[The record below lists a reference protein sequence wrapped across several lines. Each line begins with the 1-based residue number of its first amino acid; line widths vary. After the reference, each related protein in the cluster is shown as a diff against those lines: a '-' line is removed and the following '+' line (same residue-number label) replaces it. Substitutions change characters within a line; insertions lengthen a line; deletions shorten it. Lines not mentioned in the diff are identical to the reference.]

1 MVPTDKRQV
10 RVGPVTA
17 VIPCYNCASS
27 LERAVS
33 SVVAQTL
40 RPAELI
46 LVDDAS
52 TDSTRQVIKEICD
65 RYGADWVR
73 EISLQRNAG
82 PATARNVAWDAAR
95 QPYVAFLDAD
105 DAWQNVKLEAQLAY
119 MQEHPDVA
127 LTAHDCVLVR
137 PGETRN
143 TDTTLRGVHPLT
155 RRSLLISNRIATR
168 TVILKRELPYRFKD
182 GKRYAEDY
190 LLWLQIVCDGHQIE
204 LLDAQWANVF
214 KSAFGE
220 GGLSAHLWK
229 MEKGELAAFWQLAS
243 EGRLT
248 RLTAFMFSIYSFLKY
263 FRRIVVVVAKPLP
276 V

>member
-1 MVPTDKRQV
+1 MAALDERRV

-17 VIPCYNCASS
+17 VIPCYNCAST
-27 LERAVS
+27 LERAVA
-33 SVVAQTL
+33 SVMAQTL

-52 TDSTRQVIKEICD
+52 TDSTHQVIKEICD

-73 EISLQRNAG
+73 AISLQRNAG
-82 PATARNVAWDAAR
+82 PATARNMAWDAAR

-105 DAWQNVKLEAQLAY
+105 DAWQSVKLEAQLAY
-119 MQEHPDVA
+119 MQEHPDIA

-137 PGETRN
+137 PGETREA
-143 TDTTLRGVHPLT
+143 DPALRGVHPLT
-155 RRSLLISNRIATR
+155 CRSLLISNRISTR

-190 LLWLQIVCDGHQIE
+190 LLWLQIACDGHRIE

-220 GGLSAHLWK
+220 AGLSARLWK
-229 MEKGELAAFWQLAS
+229 MEKGELAAFWQLVR
-243 EGRLT
+243 EGRLS
-248 RLTAFMFSIYSFLKY
+248 RFTAFVFSIHSLLKY
-263 FRRIVVVVAKPLP
+263 FRRLVIVVAKPLP